1 MKKEVKRFDEVQQFD
16 TSNLQSWLTFD
27 EVKDPDADFWCI
39 CETDLHAGVSNESF
53 VPFRVKRKA
62 VELYNLLDRS
72 REEKNLIMEEMRNT
86 CDYFSSQHNIISQ
99 FLIGLANEVHVLD
112 VECGIEMFTRKKLLT
127 IESTLLQLQNQ
138 FSAYIAVTMPNF
150 HTINN
155 LDLENDS
162 DSTVVEEEE
171 TVIVSGEMSDS
182 LDEGSDE
189 EYDSEDDGHDVI
201 QL

>member
-1 MKKEVKRFDEVQQFD
+1 MKKEVKRFNEVQQFD
-16 TSNLQSWLTFD
+16 TSNLQSLLTFD
-27 EVKDPDADFWCI
+27 EVKDPDADFWCTR
-39 CETDLHAGVSNESF
+39 ETDSHAGVPDESF

-62 VELYNLLDRS
+62 VELCNLLDRS

-112 VECGIEMFTRKKLLT
+112 VERGIEMFARKKLLT
-127 IESTLLQLQNQ
+127 IKSTLLQLQNQ
-138 FSAYIAVTMPNF
+138 FSAYIAVTIPNF
-150 HTINN
+150 HMINN

-171 TVIVSGEMSDS
+171 TVIVSGEMNDS

-189 EYDSEDDGHDVI
+189 EYDSEDDDHDMI